1 MDCMPPWLSFTNQ
14 CYKNI
19 TTYKHTKKEIS
30 DKIGKKFKFPKYDSR
45 PTEAETN
52 CNDNPCKKMTNRI
65 SMTSDRMG
73 NGLNSAYLKFRF
85 KKTVRVEKKVI
96 VYTWFNFIIDVGSSL
111 GLWLG
116 LSALGITDLAIEAF
130 MVAKKWLKVK

>member
-1 MDCMPPWLSFTNQ
+1 MDCIPPWLSSNNQ
-14 CYKNI
+14 CDTNI
-19 TTYKHTKKEIS
+19 TTYNHTKLDIATIIS
-30 DKIGKKFKFPKYDSR
+30 DNFSHPKFKAKPSK
-45 PTEAETN
+45 AEKK
-52 CNDNPCKKMTNRI
+52 CKNPCKQMKNTLSVISDLSGRVMTELEFN
-65 SMTSDRMG
+65 
-73 NGLNSAYLKFRF
+73 F

-116 LSALGITDLAIEAF
+116 LSALNITDLVIEAF